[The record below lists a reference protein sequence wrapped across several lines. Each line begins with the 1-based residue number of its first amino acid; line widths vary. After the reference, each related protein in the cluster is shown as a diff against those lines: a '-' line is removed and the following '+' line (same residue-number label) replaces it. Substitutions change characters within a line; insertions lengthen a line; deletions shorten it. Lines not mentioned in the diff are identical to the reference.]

1 MKITMSQLG
10 DWLPS
15 WASLIIFL
23 ILCGSSAYW
32 ATELIR
38 PGTRIPP
45 VTATPD
51 AAASSVTSLEL
62 LMFGKPASA
71 ETTKIIL
78 KGTLYET
85 DPRKGVALLVIEGE
99 PARSFRAGQ
108 EISPDIRLRA
118 VYADHVI
125 IGRGG
130 SDFRIDLLEESAA
143 KSAESAAATPT
154 PRHTDVATPVS
165 VPTPSPTPTSAPS
178 ASQAE
183 AAVTKAQPPAKPATN
198 YELRYD

>member
-1 MKITMSQLG
+1 MKITKAQLG

-15 WASLIIFL
+15 WASLVIFL
-23 ILCGSSAYW
+23 MLCGSSAYW

-51 AAASSVTSLEL
+51 AATSSVASLEL

-71 ETTKIIL
+71 ETTNIVL
-78 KGTLYET
+78 KGTLYEA
-85 DPRKGVALLVIEGE
+85 DPRKGIALLVIEGE

-108 EISPDIRLRA
+108 EISPDIRLRS

-130 SDFRIDLLEESAA
+130 SDFRINLLEESAA
-143 KSAESAAATPT
+143 KVDGSAASAPI
-154 PRHTDVATPVS
+154 PRHNDVAISAS
-165 VPTPSPTPTSAPS
+165 VPTPTPTPTAAPP
-178 ASQAE
+178 ATQIE
-183 AAVTKAQPPAKPATN
+183 AAVTKSQPPAKPAAN